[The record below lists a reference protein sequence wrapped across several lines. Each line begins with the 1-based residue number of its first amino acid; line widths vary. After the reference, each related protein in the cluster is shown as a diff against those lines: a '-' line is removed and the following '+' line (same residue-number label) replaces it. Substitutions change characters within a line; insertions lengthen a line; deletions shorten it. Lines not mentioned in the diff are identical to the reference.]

1 MKMLRTR
8 VQDNEKYIEDL
19 FAKLLENEKKRDKN
33 EDEIKTT
40 IMEKTLNLDSEI
52 KVLQT

>member
-1 MKMLRTR
+1 MKMLRSR

-19 FAKLLENEKKRDKN
+19 FGKLVENEKKRDKN

-40 IMEKTLNLDSEI
+40 IMENSLSLDSEL